1 MKESREQSRTTTHSC
16 RAARPG
22 GRGFG
27 SQQPPRGR
35 RAPVALVL
43 ALVVMIVVLAGCKIQ
58 IALDT
63 KVSADGSGSIGV
75 RLAADKEIQDLMAQQ
90 ATEGDLFAE
99 FTKQIPA
106 DWQTDSGTDA
116 DGTKWVSA
124 SKSFQD
130 TAELDAL
137 LAGQAQGGLGGA
149 LAGDTFSITQS
160 RGLFSVTTTFDAT
173 WDAGKALADAET
185 GITDTV
191 TPDMLSSVFLVENR
205 LTLPGIIKDNNATE
219 VEGNTLIWQ
228 PPLQGATQLHARSVA
243 VRGESW
249 ESSSRSARCWSW
261 WWWSSRCSCS
271 RAGAGALEFRPT
283 VPPRR
288 RHRWPRGGDGR
299 ASRRRR
305 SDGSSRARW
314 NRSGDVPPDA
324 SGCDCRAG
332 SASRHE
338 VVPGGV
344 ALRWADRR
352 GSASIDAPMVLIR
365 TSALGR
371 IRGVVRPAMVAL
383 VTLLLVTAV
392 LAGLASTTPNR
403 AAAASLTETK
413 SGRERGPKAT
423 ISPPGRARRS
433 CRQVQHRRG
442 PSLRDRQRRREGREG

>member
-16 RAARPG
+16 RPARPG

-27 SQQPPRGR
+27 LQQPPRGR
-35 RAPVALVL
+35 WAPITLVSALVI
-43 ALVVMIVVLAGCKIQ
+43 MIVVLVGCKIE

-99 FTKQIPA
+99 FKKQIPA

-160 RGLFSVTTTFDAT
+160 RSLFSVTTTFDAT
-173 WDAGKALADAET
+173 WDAGKALADAQA

-219 VEGNTLIWQ
+219 VQGNTLIWR
-228 PPLQGATQLHARSVA
+228 PSLQGATPLHARSVA
-243 VRGESW
+243 VRWDVVGVLI
-249 ESSSRSARCWSW
+249 AV
-261 WWWSSRCSCS
+261 
-271 RAGAGALEFRPT
+271 GALLVVVVVVVAVLLLTRG
-283 VPPRR
+283 RR
-288 RHRWPRGGDGR
+288 RARVPADGPAAETP
-299 ASRRRR
+299 ASPAAETAV
-305 SDGSSRARW
+305 SPAVETEAAEPAEPV
-314 NRSGDVPPDA
+314 GDVPPDA
-324 SGCDCRAG
+324 
-332 SASRHE
+332 
-338 VVPGGV
+338 
-344 ALRWADRR
+344 
-352 GSASIDAPMVLIR
+352 
-365 TSALGR
+365 
-371 IRGVVRPAMVAL
+371 PA
-383 VTLLLVTAV
+383 
-392 LAGLASTTPNR
+392 
-403 AAAASLTETK
+403 
-413 SGRERGPKAT
+413 
-423 ISPPGRARRS
+423 
-433 CRQVQHRRG
+433 
-442 PSLRDRQRRREGREG
+442 